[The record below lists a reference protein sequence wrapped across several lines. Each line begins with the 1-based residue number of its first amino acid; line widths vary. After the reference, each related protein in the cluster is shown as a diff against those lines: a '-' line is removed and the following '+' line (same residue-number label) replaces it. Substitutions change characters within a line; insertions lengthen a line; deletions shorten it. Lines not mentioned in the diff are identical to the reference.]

1 MINDME
7 YTAVAKGIRMGPRKV
22 RLVADSIR
30 KIDSIDKSL
39 SVLSLLKKRAAN
51 PIEKTLKSA
60 VANAINRG
68 AKKEDLFIKSMEVME
83 GPALK
88 RLKPSTRGRAHPYK
102 KRSSHIRI
110 ILSDDK
116 SQISNL
122 KSQIKKEKGSE
133 VKKPSEKSLVKGA
146 KRGTEN

>member
-1 MINDME
+1 
-7 YTAVAKGIRMGPRKV
+7 
-22 RLVADSIR
+22 
-30 KIDSIDKSL
+30 
-39 SVLSLLKKRAAN
+39 
-51 PIEKTLKSA
+51 
-60 VANAINRG
+60 
-68 AKKEDLFIKSMEVME
+68 MEVME